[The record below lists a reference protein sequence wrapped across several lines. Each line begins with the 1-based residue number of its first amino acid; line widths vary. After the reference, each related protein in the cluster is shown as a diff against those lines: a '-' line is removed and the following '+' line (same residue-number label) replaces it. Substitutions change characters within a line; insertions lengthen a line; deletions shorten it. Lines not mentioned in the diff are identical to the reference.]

1 MCIYIYIHIISYIYI
16 WSRPPSLHPPHGLG
30 GEGVARLWGSMI
42 PIVFRSM
49 SPVKYGVAKLGP
61 RFGIQR
67 STSFNMFHPR
77 NDRSFNMFHP
87 RNDRW

>member
-1 MCIYIYIHIISYIYI
+1 MYLYYIYGPVLRLSTPPMGWGGGGSSPLGIHDPHCVPIY
-16 WSRPPSLHPPHGLG
+16 
-30 GEGVARLWGSMI
+30 VT
-42 PIVFRSM
+42 
-49 SPVKYGVAKLGP
+49 GVAKLGP

>member
-1 MCIYIYIHIISYIYI
+1 MYLYYIYGPVLRLST
-16 WSRPPSLHPPHGLG
+16 PPWVG